1 MIAPP
6 ANPAAD
12 SASLESVATT
22 GEALSG
28 MAVLGKTAASLM
40 VVVAAILLLA
50 WLVRRFNLH
59 SGAAGQHL
67 RVVGSVAVGQRE
79 RVVLV
84 EVDKTWLVLGVG
96 GGQVTR
102 LHELPA
108 QQTPTAQTPGATSS
122 ATTNG
127 FAQRLAQVLARSPG
141 ARDTTPAPPPPA
153 PSNRSTD
160 GPAS

>member
-1 MIAPP
+1 MTEAA
-6 ANPAAD
+6 ANDATHP
-12 SASLESVATT
+12 SGLESVATA
-22 GEALSG
+22 GDSLSG
-28 MAVLGKTAASLM
+28 MAVLGKTAISLL
-40 VVVAAILLLA
+40 VVIAAILLLA

-84 EVDKTWLVLGVG
+84 EVDNTWLVLGVG

-108 QQTPTAQTPGATSS
+108 QESPTTPAAGTS
-122 ATTNG
+122 ATNG
-127 FAQRLAQVLARSPG
+127 FAQRLTQALARSPG
-141 ARDTTPAPPPPA
+141 ARQADSDTAPPA
-153 PSNRSTD
+153 TATRPSD
-160 GPAS
+160 GSSS

>member
-1 MIAPP
+1 MTQASVNEATP
-6 ANPAAD
+6 ARGM
-12 SASLESVATT
+12 ESVATA
-22 GEALSG
+22 GDSLSG
-28 MAVLGKTAASLM
+28 MAVLGKTAISLL

-108 QQTPTAQTPGATSS
+108 QESAPTPAASESPTG
-122 ATTNG
+122 G
-127 FAQRLAQVLARSPG
+127 FAQRLAQVLARAQQPRNG
-141 ARDTTPAPPPPA
+141 AADPTRPAPHTR
-153 PSNRSTD
+153 RSD
-160 GPAS
+160 GPSS

>member
-1 MIAPP
+1 MIETTAIPNTE
-6 ANPAAD
+6 AMSSETA
-12 SASLESVATT
+12 ATT

-28 MAVLGKTAASLM
+28 MAVLGKTAVSLM

-59 SGAAGQHL
+59 SGSAGQHL

-84 EVDKTWLVLGVG
+84 EVDETWLVLGVG

-108 QQTPTAQTPGATSS
+108 KPTVPTGAP
-122 ATTNG
+122 NHG

-141 ARDTTPAPPPPA
+141 TRDASSASPSTAAPT
-153 PSNRSTD
+153 RSSD
-160 GPAS
+160 GPVA